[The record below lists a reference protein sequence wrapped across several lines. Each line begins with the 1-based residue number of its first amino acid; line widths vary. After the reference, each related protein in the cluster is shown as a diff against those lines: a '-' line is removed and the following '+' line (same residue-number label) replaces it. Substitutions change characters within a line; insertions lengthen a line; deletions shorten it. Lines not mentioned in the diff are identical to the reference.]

1 MNPGLADF
9 LDSCR
14 ERVDRVLDQAL
25 LTPTGASNQLYE
37 AMRYAVLN
45 GGKRIRPALVYAAAN
60 TVGSINGDSD
70 RIACAVEMIHAYSLV
85 HDDLP
90 AMDDDDLRRGK
101 PTCHVAYN
109 EATAI
114 LAGDGLQSLAFA
126 QLTQTESLHPA
137 TVLQLVQTLAD
148 AAGPEG
154 MVGGQADDLEAV
166 ASPIDVIRLETM
178 HRKKTGAL
186 ITASITMGA
195 LGTGVASPA
204 QLAALANYGRAI
216 GLAFQ
221 VQDDI
226 LDVES
231 STETL
236 GKRQGADLARNKPTY
251 TSLLG
256 VDVARQKLHDLHRSS
271 LSALAEFDQRATHLR
286 AMANFI
292 VQRNH

>member
-1 MNPGLADF
+1 MNDSFADF
-9 LDSCR
+9 LGYCR
-14 ERVDRVLDQAL
+14 ERVDRALEQAL
-25 LTPTGASNQLYE
+25 LTPTGGTAQLYD

-45 GGKRIRPALVYAAAN
+45 GGKRIRPALVYAAA
-60 TVGSINGDSD
+60 TAVGDISEDSD
-70 RIACAVEMIHAYSLV
+70 RIACAIEMMHAYSLV

-90 AMDDDDLRRGK
+90 AMDNDDLRRGK
-101 PTCHVAYN
+101 PTCHVAYD

-114 LAGDGLQSLAFA
+114 LAGDGLHSLAFA
-126 QLTQTESLHPA
+126 QLARTRAIPPS
-137 TVLQLVQTLAD
+137 TVQHMVQTLAD
-148 AAGPEG
+148 AAGPDG

-166 ASPIDVIRLETM
+166 ARSIDATRLEAM

-186 ITASITMGA
+186 ITASIILGA
-195 LGTGVASPA
+195 LGSGAATPV
-204 QLAALANYGRAI
+204 QLEALTRYGRAI

-256 VDVARQKLHDLHRSS
+256 LDMARQKLCDLHQSS
-271 LSALAEFDQRATHLR
+271 LSALTDFGSRADHLR
-286 AMANFI
+286 AIANFI